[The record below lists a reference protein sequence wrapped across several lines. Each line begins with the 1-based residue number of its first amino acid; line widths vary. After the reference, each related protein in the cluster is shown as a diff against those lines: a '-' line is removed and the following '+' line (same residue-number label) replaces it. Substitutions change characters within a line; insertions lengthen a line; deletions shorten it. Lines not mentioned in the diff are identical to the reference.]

1 MYNQYFGLRASPF
14 GSSPDPRFLC
24 LLPDTREAMAC
35 LQYGIITRRGFVVM
49 TGEVGTGKTTIL
61 RTVLDSFVKEKVSTA
76 FVFNPRLDALDFL
89 EFVLTDF
96 GLTPTVRTKAGML
109 LQLNKWLVERFREGA
124 LCVIMVDEAQNLE
137 WDMLEEIRL
146 LTNLETSSH
155 KLLQIVLSGQP
166 ELEERLRAPRVRQ
179 LRQRVSVWCKT
190 RALTLEETR
199 TYISERLRLAG
210 AKEQILSHDA
220 VEQVHRWSSGIPRL
234 INLICEHALINAFV
248 EQVRV
253 VPAHLITSVAKD
265 LDLKLNDGVA
275 EDSIE
280 ANTVCESGALLSPDP
295 VSQGHA
301 QKGTITH
308 E

>member
-1 MYNQYFGLRASPF
+1 MYNHYFGLQTTPF

-24 LLPDTREAMAC
+24 LLPDTREALAC
-35 LQYGIITRRGFVVM
+35 LQYGIVTRRGFVVM

-76 FVFNPRLDALDFL
+76 FVFNPRLEFLDFL

-109 LQLNKWLVERFREGA
+109 LQLNKWLVERFRDGV
-124 LCVIMVDEAQNLE
+124 LCVIIVDEAQNLD

-166 ELEERLRAPRVRQ
+166 ELEEKLRAPRVRQ

-190 RALTLEETR
+190 RALTLNETR
-199 TYISERLRLAG
+199 TYVNERLRIAG
-210 AKEQILSHDA
+210 AKETVFSPEA
-220 VEQVHRWSSGIPRL
+220 VELIYEYSKGIPRL
-234 INLICEHALINAFV
+234 INLVCEHVLISAFV
-248 EQVRV
+248 EQVRP
-253 VPAHLITSVAKD
+253 VPPHIVTGVGKD
-265 LDLKLNDGVA
+265 LDLELRNDLGIEPVATGASDEVGV
-275 EDSIE
+275 
-280 ANTVCESGALLSPDP
+280 LLS
-295 VSQGHA
+295 QGTGTPSPT
-301 QKGTITH
+301 QKGTSGN